1 MQDRFSLEDACAEER
16 ISLSSVNVSE
26 DSERDG
32 SYVKVSSFGAKCLT
46 HDKIC

>member
-26 DSERDG
+26 DSEREG
-32 SYVKVSSFGAKCLT
+32 SYVKWRKVLDSRQDMST
-46 HDKIC
+46 